1 MAEPRSGGMQ
11 AAYQAAALA
20 TTLAIALVGGV
31 VTGLLLKLPIWGQPG
46 AEQIF
51 DDTDFWEIPEDGFPI
66 ARNPDLHLE
75 DGHLSYIH
83 ARSEERTSP

>member
-1 MAEPRSGGMQ
+1 MDEPRSGGMQ

-20 TTLAIALVGGV
+20 TTLAIALVGGI

-51 DDTDFWEIPEDGFPI
+51 DDTDFWEIPEDGFPT
-66 ARNPDLHLE
+66 ASNPDLYHE

-83 ARSEERTSP
+83 ARSEERI